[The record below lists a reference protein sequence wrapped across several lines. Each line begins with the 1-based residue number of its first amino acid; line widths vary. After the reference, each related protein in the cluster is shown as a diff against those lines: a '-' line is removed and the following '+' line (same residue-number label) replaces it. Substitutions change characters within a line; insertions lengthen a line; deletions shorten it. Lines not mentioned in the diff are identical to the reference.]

1 MAPFVTAQHR
11 LDVRANKVL
20 DATPMSFWIIAA
32 SGAALVTVLLIRA
45 LWRGATAP
53 EPTRVEQD
61 LQVYRDQLAEVE
73 REVARGVLPQEDA
86 ARAKTEISR
95 RILAADTSRGEAVQP
110 GAKPSKFLMAVI
122 AVVLVGGSLFAY
134 LSLGAPGYGDLAL
147 QDRIAFAENLRETR
161 PSQADALEDMPNAN
175 LGAELSPEYEALLT
189 RLRETVAQRP
199 DDVQGQTLLA
209 QNEARVG
216 NFAAAADAQA
226 SVVRL
231 KGTDASVEEVTN
243 YAELMIMAAGGYVSP
258 QAEDVLGAVL
268 TRDAENGT
276 ARYYWGL
283 MLIQTG
289 RPDQGFRNWDG
300 LLRRGPADAPWIEP
314 ILGQIEPVA
323 ELAGVDYAIPE
334 IGGGALRGPS
344 DGDIEAAQDMTP
356 AERMEMIGSM
366 VDGLSERL
374 ATQGGPV
381 EDWARLISS
390 LAVLGQT
397 DRAQAIYDNA
407 MEVFSDDPTAMDII
421 FRAGERASLAQ

>member
-1 MAPFVTAQHR
+1 
-11 LDVRANKVL
+11 
-20 DATPMSFWIIAA
+20 
-32 SGAALVTVLLIRA
+32 
-45 LWRGATAP
+45 
-53 EPTRVEQD
+53 
-61 LQVYRDQLAEVE
+61 
-73 REVARGVLPQEDA
+73 
-86 ARAKTEISR
+86 
-95 RILAADTSRGEAVQP
+95 
-110 GAKPSKFLMAVI
+110 
-122 AVVLVGGSLFAY
+122 
-134 LSLGAPGYGDLAL
+134 
-147 QDRIAFAENLRETR
+147 
-161 PSQADALEDMPNAN
+161 
-175 LGAELSPEYEALLT
+175 
-189 RLRETVAQRP
+189 
-199 DDVQGQTLLA
+199 
-209 QNEARVG
+209 
-216 NFAAAADAQA
+216 
-226 SVVRL
+226 
-231 KGTDASVEEVTN
+231 
-243 YAELMIMAAGGYVSP
+243 MIMAAGGYVSP

-289 RPDQGFRNWDG
+289 RPDQGFRIWDG

>member
-1 MAPFVTAQHR
+1 
-11 LDVRANKVL
+11 
-20 DATPMSFWIIAA
+20 MSFWIIAA
-32 SGAALVTVLLIRA
+32 AGAALVTVLLVRA
-45 LWRGATAP
+45 LWRGATTP
-53 EPTRVEQD
+53 GPSRVEQD

-73 REVARGVLPQEDA
+73 REVARGVLSQEDA

-95 RILAADTSRGEAVQP
+95 RILAADTNRADAIRP
-110 GAKPSKFLMAVI
+110 GAQPSKILMAVI
-122 AVVLVGGSLFAY
+122 AVILVGGSLFTY

-147 QDRIAFAENLRETR
+147 QDRIAFAANLRETR
-161 PSQADALEDMPNAN
+161 PSQADALEGVPNAN
-175 LGAELSPEYEALLT
+175 LGAELSPEYEALLA

-226 SVVRL
+226 AVVRL
-231 KGTDASVEEVTN
+231 KAADASVEEVSS
-243 YAELMIMAAGGYVSP
+243 YAELLIMAAGGYVSP
-258 QAEDVLGAVL
+258 EAEDVLGAVL

-289 RPDQGFRNWDG
+289 RPDQGFRIWDG
-300 LLRRGPADAPWIEP
+300 LLRRGPADAAWIEP
-314 ILGQIEPVA
+314 ILAQIEPVA
-323 ELAGVDYAIPE
+323 ELAGVNYTVPE
-334 IGGGALRGPS
+334 IGAGALRGPS
-344 DGDIEAAQDMTP
+344 ESDIEAAQDMTP
-356 AERMEMIGSM
+356 AQRMEMIGSM

-374 ATQGGPV
+374 ATEGGPV

-390 LAVLGQT
+390 LGVLGQT

-407 MEVFSDDPTAMDII
+407 IEVFADNPAATDVIL
-421 FRAGERASLAQ
+421 RAGERANLAQ